1 MSLVVVAPG
10 LVAGLVGGSDLPPIG
25 SSGCEDTHILLPFP
39 GSFETYRNAFTGAVK
54 HLPSADAK
62 IAVSELLADFPVELC
77 VLGAQNFSQRLA
89 NSEAQNREQQRSSAA
104 RCTS

>member
-1 MSLVVVAPG
+1 LFAKGGTRKYLRIWVDNMSLVVVAPG

-39 GSFETYRNAFTGAVK
+39 GSFETCRITGAVK

-77 VLGAQNFSQRLA
+77 VLGAQNFF
-89 NSEAQNREQQRSSAA
+89 
-104 RCTS
+104 

>member
-25 SSGCEDTHILLPFP
+25 LSGWEDTHILLPFP
-39 GSFETYRNAFTGAVK
+39 GSFETYRITGAVK

-77 VLGAQNFSQRLA
+77 MLGAQNFSQRLA